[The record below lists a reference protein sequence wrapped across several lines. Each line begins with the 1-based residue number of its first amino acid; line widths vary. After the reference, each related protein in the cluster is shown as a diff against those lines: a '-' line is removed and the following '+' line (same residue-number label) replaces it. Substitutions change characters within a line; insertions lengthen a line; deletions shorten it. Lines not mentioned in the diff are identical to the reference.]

1 MAKLKVLNVKKVE
14 SQIRQDIRKILRDKE
29 VRDGVGKIVVDGIRD
44 TNFADAGKATKAW
57 RKYLEEKNPTHEKY
71 SIEKINIT
79 FTGELLNDLIKNVK
93 AAFTGSNSEYVI
105 EHSEKLHKKY
115 KKPNGK
121 PTKGKAQ
128 KYKAIQKFI
137 EKLGY
142 EYMVFSDK
150 SKDNVLEFIRKQIE
164 KGLKRRK

>member
-1 MAKLKVLNVKKVE
+1 MAKLEILNVKKVQT
-14 SQIRQDIRKILRDKE
+14 QIRQDIRKILRDKE
-29 VRDGVGKIVVDGIRD
+29 TRNGVGEIVVNGIRD
-44 TNFADAGKATKAW
+44 TKFASAKKATKEW
-57 RKYLEEKNPTHEKY
+57 RKYLEKGNPTHEKY
-71 SIEKINIT
+71 SRDKINIT

-93 AAFTGSNSEYVI
+93 AAFSGSKSEYVI

-128 KYKAIQKFI
+128 KYKAIQDFV

-142 EYMVFSDK
+142 KYMVFSDK
-150 SKDNVLEFIRKQIE
+150 SKNNVLEFIRKKII
-164 KGLKRRK
+164 KTLKRRK